1 MLQKLAEKSGKMQRK
16 SINKMVSVID
26 ISILNDGLRKLAVE
40 KRNENGTKFDQVPPS
55 GEIKENYRI

>member
-1 MLQKLAEKSGKMQRK
+1 
-16 SINKMVSVID
+16 MVSVID